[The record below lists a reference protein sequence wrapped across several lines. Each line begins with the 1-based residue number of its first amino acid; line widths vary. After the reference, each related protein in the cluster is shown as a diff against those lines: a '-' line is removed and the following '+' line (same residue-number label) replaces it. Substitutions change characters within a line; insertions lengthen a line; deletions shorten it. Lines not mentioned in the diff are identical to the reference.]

1 MKTYVAHL
9 SNFNLSDGIYYS
21 SKDNYKSINKFSG
34 LKEFESLD
42 HKDTLIVLL
51 PSMLVGSFPFKSNEK
66 LSQQVNLA
74 NFISD
79 IDSDI
84 PSDVSQNEFLIYKNN
99 GFVVNK
105 KHYKSLNNDL
115 SQLRCKILLFPD
127 YFINLEHGKNRITEL
142 NERFLFSYEDGT
154 GTSVDKN
161 SVAQYIDFVKR
172 HRINYE
178 PDVFVSDKV
187 ILEQLSD
194 FNQKKLFKLDETSV
208 EAVSKLN
215 NFYKFNF
222 SIKNL
227 FKKLSFT
234 KFELYACLGLLV
246 LSLLLPF
253 FIIFQNNSQAQ
264 TYESEIL
271 NIFQKIDK
279 NTKNVVTPKIQIDQ
293 LINQIP
299 TSNQN
304 YQSQD
309 SLDFNNLDSNEDLM
323 WSDTDSETID
333 ELLRRINKMYD
344 FIENTETIDIDID
357 FVLRGGTQRELG
369 GDNKPIPFIIA
380 YLLAVTT
387 CVLGLPNPLR

>member
-51 PSMLVGSFPFKSNEK
+51 PSMLVGSFPYKSNEK

-154 GTSVDKN
+154 GTSIDKN

-194 FNQKKLFKLDETSV
+194 FNQKKLYKLDENSV
-208 EAVSKLN
+208 EQYLN
-215 NFYKFNF
+215 
-222 SIKNL
+222 
-227 FKKLSFT
+227 
-234 KFELYACLGLLV
+234 
-246 LSLLLPF
+246 
-253 FIIFQNNSQAQ
+253 
-264 TYESEIL
+264 
-271 NIFQKIDK
+271 
-279 NTKNVVTPKIQIDQ
+279 
-293 LINQIP
+293 
-299 TSNQN
+299 
-304 YQSQD
+304 
-309 SLDFNNLDSNEDLM
+309 
-323 WSDTDSETID
+323 
-333 ELLRRINKMYD
+333 
-344 FIENTETIDIDID
+344 
-357 FVLRGGTQRELG
+357 
-369 GDNKPIPFIIA
+369 
-380 YLLAVTT
+380 
-387 CVLGLPNPLR
+387 

>member
-34 LKEFESLD
+34 LKEFENLD

-304 YQSQD
+304 YQSQ
-309 SLDFNNLDSNEDLM
+309 SPLDLNNLDFLM
-323 WSDTDSETID
+323 NIGEKYIQSA
-333 ELLRRINKMYD
+333 ELNLVDNIAR
-344 FIENTETIDIDID
+344 IDIKNMPESQYMILKNVSSN
-357 FVLRGGTQRELG
+357 FNV
-369 GDNKPIPFIIA
+369 IIA
-380 YLLAVTT
+380 SDNTQTLNGLVNGDILLN
-387 CVLGLPNPLR
+387 LEK